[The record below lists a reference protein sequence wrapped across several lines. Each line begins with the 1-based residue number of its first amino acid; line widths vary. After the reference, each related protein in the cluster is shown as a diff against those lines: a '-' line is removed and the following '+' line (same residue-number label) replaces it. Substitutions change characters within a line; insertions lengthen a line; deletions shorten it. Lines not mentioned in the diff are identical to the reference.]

1 MVQENVIARQLMF
14 YFAVFTT
21 KRSTASCGH
30 AFFDQITLH
39 FPQPKRRKQ
48 EPVDFFRFDRFI
60 SIHHLRP
67 PCFRGFARVL
77 SSASEFRRSPPSAAS
92 SCCFHQYSPLV
103 NPFLSGSSQQSLG
116 AVVPNRSATRARIIM
131 RIKLPNGSSDSNN
144 RYAGQA
150 RPERSA

>member
-1 MVQENVIARQLMF
+1 
-14 YFAVFTT
+14 
-21 KRSTASCGH
+21 
-30 AFFDQITLH
+30 
-39 FPQPKRRKQ
+39 RKQ